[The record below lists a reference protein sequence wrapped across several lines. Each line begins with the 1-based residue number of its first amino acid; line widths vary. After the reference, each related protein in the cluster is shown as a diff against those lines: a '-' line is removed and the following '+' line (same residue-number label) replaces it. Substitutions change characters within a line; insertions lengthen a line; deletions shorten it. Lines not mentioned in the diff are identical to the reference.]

1 MWARRRKRKPYFTCS
16 YNERKVPFM
25 KLYSKMKNINGG
37 MMMKIYVGLELNVII
52 LEPTDI
58 VRTSFDD
65 NFAQPGLDWGE

>member
-1 MWARRRKRKPYFTCS
+1 
-16 YNERKVPFM
+16 M